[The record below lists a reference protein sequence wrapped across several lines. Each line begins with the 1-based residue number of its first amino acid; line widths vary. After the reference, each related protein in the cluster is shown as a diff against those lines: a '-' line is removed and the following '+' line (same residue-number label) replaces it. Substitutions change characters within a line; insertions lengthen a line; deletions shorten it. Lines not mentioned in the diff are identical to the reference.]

1 MVVYLKA
8 SNNNRAETV
17 LSSFQEAIH
26 KYNVP
31 SRVRSDLGL
40 ENLEVG
46 RLMLARRGLNRGS
59 IITGTSVHN
68 QRIERLWRDVNRIV
82 ISKFLNIFLYLESQ
96 NILNCSDEIDLFC
109 LHLVY
114 LDIINTSLENFIGQW
129 NNHPVTTENNFSPV
143 QLWIQGMTSAQNAN
157 RTAVQDVL
165 LGCTGYNDYGIDEDG
180 PVPIP
185 HNQPNVVEV
194 PPSPINLNDEH
205 LEIVKNVIN
214 SYKTFDENGIA
225 AFVACKYIMI
235 RLLQE
240 TTV

>member
-1 MVVYLKA
+1 M
-8 SNNNRAETV
+8 
-17 LSSFQEAIH
+17 
-26 KYNVP
+26 NVF
-31 SRVRSDLGL
+31 G
-40 ENLEVG
+40 E
-46 RLMLARRGLNRGS
+46 
-59 IITGTSVHN
+59 I
-68 QRIERLWRDVNRIV
+68 VNRIV

-225 AFVACKYIMI
+225 AFVGCKYIVI